1 MLVCPHCRVP
11 LTRAD
16 RVLRCDSCTREYPVD
31 AWGIADFS
39 EGTYFDV
46 FEEGTELTPEH
57 REGLANEVAGAAARI
72 DEYYLPLILSGFGL
86 RASETEASHARNTKA
101 EHGSAKHE
109 ARSTTSIL
117 DSGCGN
123 GLSVDLLA
131 RGGFDAWGHDL
142 SALRK
147 WQWRER
153 EQRER
158 LVVADALRLPFPNA
172 AFDFVLSSGVIEHL
186 GVRETGGAT
195 YNVEPLPSRD
205 TVRREYIRELVRV
218 ARGSL
223 FIDCPNGAF
232 PIDFWHGPRAGGMR
246 WHSPREGFLATYR
259 QIVRLARDIDPS
271 LRVRALSPHRRLRF
285 EQVGRHWYG
294 RAFAVPAA
302 LLLRAMNVAPWLAR
316 SPLNPYL
323 VVEIIR
329 RAAA

>member
-11 LTRAD
+11 LARRAS
-16 RVLRCDSCTREYPVD
+16 LLHCDSCGREYPID
-31 AWGIADFS
+31 AFGIADFS
-39 EGTYFDV
+39 EGQYFDV
-46 FEEGTELTPEH
+46 FDEGSELTPEH

-72 DEYYLPLILSGFGL
+72 EEYYLPLM
-86 RASETEASHARNTKA
+86 RARRSELCRV
-101 EHGSAKHE
+101 
-109 ARSTTSIL
+109 L

-131 RGGFDAWGHDL
+131 RAGFDAWGHDL

-153 EQRER
+153 EHRDR
-158 LVVADALRLPFPNA
+158 LVVADALRLPFPDA
-172 AFDFVLSSGVIEHL
+172 SFDLVLSSGVIEHL

-195 YNVEPLPSRD
+195 YSVEPLPSRD
-205 TVRREYIRELVRV
+205 AVRREYIRELVRV

-246 WHSPREGFLATYR
+246 WHSPREGFLATFA
-259 QIVRLARDIDPS
+259 QIAKLAREVDPS

-294 RAFAVPAA
+294 QVFSWPMS
-302 LLLRAMNVAPWLAR
+302 LLLRAMNGMPWLAR
-316 SPLNPYL
+316 TALNPYL
-323 VVEIIR
+323 VVEI
-329 RAAA
+329 AH